1 MTTITLKIN
10 EKSSLGKLFL
20 EFVKTFVSEKKGVEI
35 VKVPNAETLKAIE
48 EVEKGKGVIKAKN
61 VDELFKKLKA

>member
-35 VKVPNAETLKAIE
+35 VKVPNAETLKAMQDAE
-48 EVEKGKGVIKAKN
+48 NGKTEKITLS
-61 VDELFKKLKA
+61 ELRKQLYA

>member
-35 VKVPNAETLKAIE
+35 VRVPNAETLKAMQDAE
-48 EVEKGKGVIKAKN
+48 NGKTEKITLT
-61 VDELFKKLKA
+61 ELRKQLYA

>member
-20 EFVKTFVSEKKGVEI
+20 EFVKTFVAEKKGVEI
-35 VKVPNAETLKAIE
+35 VKTPNAETLKAMQDAE
-48 EVEKGKGVIKAKN
+48 SGKTEKITLT
-61 VDELFKKLKA
+61 ELRKQLYS

>member
-35 VKVPNAETLKAIE
+35 VKTPNAETLKAMQDAE
-48 EVEKGKGVIKAKN
+48 NGKTEKITLT
-61 VDELFKKLKA
+61 ELRKQLYA